1 MKSNILKHYD
11 YLILGA
17 ILLIYIFQV
26 KRKAF
31 EIAKRKQVIIAL
43 KLCFYSSIILYVLQ
57 ILSIFLNNTFSIDS
71 LTITFWTN
79 LLVAGTVAM
88 IDLTLFRGNFIKQKR
103 KRSQITNTRSKSPD
117 WEFVELLSDDQKK
130 SLIQYDFSK
139 HQDSAIAK
147 KIYYEYH
154 TQIFYNFKFCKMDA
168 HGIAIYQNQRTLLT
182 KSWVVLGVALI
193 ALFFAIYFVQISME
207 AFFVLVGVSLFFTAI
222 GGIFIFKAS
231 QKPLEYF
238 VYMVS
243 GLYNESLK

>member
-43 KLCFYSSIILYVLQ
+43 KLCFYSSVILYVLQ

-130 SLIQYDFSK
+130 SIIQYDFSK

-168 HGIAIYQNQRTLLT
+168 HDIAIYQNQRTLLT

-238 VYMVS
+238 VYIVS